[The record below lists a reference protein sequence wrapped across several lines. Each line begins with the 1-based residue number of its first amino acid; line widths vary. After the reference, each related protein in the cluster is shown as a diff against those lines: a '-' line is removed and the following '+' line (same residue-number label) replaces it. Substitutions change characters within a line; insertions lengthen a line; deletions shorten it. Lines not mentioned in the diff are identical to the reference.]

1 LHIAALFL
9 LNATALLLFRHKV
22 KHKRLTMS
30 EKNIKETIGEY
41 LLKLGHQLT
50 NTDENGLKPEEAAQ
64 VHEVKF
70 MVESMLE
77 DGTTNIASPS
87 DEWAAGVEVYIIAN
101 GEQMPLPTGEY
112 VLADGSLLT
121 VENDGIVAN
130 YTPAQAEEEE
140 GENIEQDANAV
151 AEAPAPTPQAKS
163 VIESVVKETKFDAEK
178 ELEILRAELATYK
191 NLINEKFSAVA
202 GSVDVITNELVELS
216 KPMDK
221 VKHSPEK
228 NTKTES
234 VKLSANEI
242 ANLPIAKRIEYYQS
256 KFKK

>member
-1 LHIAALFL
+1 MA
-9 LNATALLLFRHKV
+9 
-22 KHKRLTMS
+22 

-64 VHEVKF
+64 VHEIKF

-77 DGTTNIASPS
+77 DGVTNIASPA
-87 DEWAAGVEVYIIAN
+87 DEWAAGVEVFIMAD
-101 GEQMPLPTGEY
+101 GEQMPLPVGEY
-112 VLADGSLLT
+112 VLADGSMLV

-130 YTPAQAEEEE
+130 YTPANVEEEST
-140 GENIEQDANAV
+140 NVEQDANAV
-151 AEAPAPTPQAKS
+151 AEAAPTQSPQAKAI
-163 VIESVVKETKFDAEK
+163 IESVVKETKFEAEK
-178 ELEILRAELATYK
+178 EIELLKAELSTLK
-191 NLINEKFSAVA
+191 GLIDEKFSAVA

-228 NTKTES
+228 NT
-234 VKLSANEI
+234 VKKVVELSKQEV
-242 ANLPIAKRIEYYQS
+242 ANLSTAERINYYKN
-256 KFKK
+256 KFNK

>member
-1 LHIAALFL
+1 
-9 LNATALLLFRHKV
+9 
-22 KHKRLTMS
+22 MS

-87 DEWAAGVEVYIIAN
+87 DEWAAGVEVYIIAD

-130 YTPAQAEEEE
+130 YTPAQAEEES
-140 GENIEQDANAV
+140 ENVEQDANAV

>member
-9 LNATALLLFRHKV
+9 LNATALLLFRIKV

-87 DEWAAGVEVYIIAN
+87 DEWAAGVEVYIIAD

>member
-1 LHIAALFL
+1 MA
-9 LNATALLLFRHKV
+9 
-22 KHKRLTMS
+22 

-64 VHEVKF
+64 VHEIKF

-77 DGTTNIASPS
+77 DGVTNIASPA
-87 DEWAAGVEVYIIAN
+87 DEWAAGVEVFIMAD
-101 GEQMPLPTGEY
+101 GEQMPLPVGEY
-112 VLADGSLLT
+112 VLADGSMLV

-130 YTPAQAEEEE
+130 YTPANVEEEST
-140 GENIEQDANAV
+140 NVEQDANAV
-151 AEAPAPTPQAKS
+151 AEAAPTQSPQAKAI
-163 VIESVVKETKFDAEK
+163 IESVVKETKFEAQK
-178 ELEILRAELATYK
+178 EIESLKAELSTLK
-191 NLINEKFSAVA
+191 GLIDEKFSAVA

-228 NTKTES
+228 NTIKKVVE
-234 VKLSANEI
+234 LSKQEV
-242 ANLPIAKRIEYYQS
+242 ANLSTADRINYYKN
-256 KFKK
+256 KFNK

>member
-1 LHIAALFL
+1 MAQPTSH
-9 LNATALLLFRHKV
+9 
-22 KHKRLTMS
+22 RL
-30 EKNIKETIGEY
+30 
-41 LLKLGHQLT
+41 QT
-50 NTDENGLKPEEAAQ
+50 NG
-64 VHEVKF
+64 
-70 MVESMLE
+70 S
-77 DGTTNIASPS
+77 
-87 DEWAAGVEVYIIAN
+87 AGVEVYIIAD

-130 YTPAQAEEEE
+130 YTPAQAEEES
-140 GENIEQDANAV
+140 ENVEQDANAV

>member
-1 LHIAALFL
+1 MA
-9 LNATALLLFRHKV
+9 
-22 KHKRLTMS
+22 

-77 DGTTNIASPS
+77 DGVTNIASPQ
-87 DEWAAGVEVYIIAN
+87 DEWAAGVEVFIIAD
-101 GEQMPLPTGEY
+101 GEQMPLPVGEY
-112 VLADGSLLT
+112 VLADGSMLV

-130 YTPAQAEEEE
+130 YTPANVEEEST
-140 GENIEQDANAV
+140 NVEQDANAV
-151 AEAPAPTPQAKS
+151 AESAPTQSPQAKAI
-163 VIESVVKETKFDAEK
+163 IESVVKETKFEAEK
-178 ELEILRAELATYK
+178 EIESLKAELSTLK
-191 NLINEKFSAVA
+191 GLIDEKFSAVA

-228 NTKTES
+228 NT
-234 VKLSANEI
+234 VKKVVELSKQEI
-242 ANLPIAKRIEYYQS
+242 SNLSTADRINYYKN
-256 KFKK
+256 KFNK

>member
-1 LHIAALFL
+1 MA
-9 LNATALLLFRHKV
+9 
-22 KHKRLTMS
+22 

-64 VHEVKF
+64 VHEIKF

-77 DGTTNIASPS
+77 DGVTNIASPA
-87 DEWAAGVEVYIIAN
+87 DEWAAGVEVFIMAD
-101 GEQMPLPTGEY
+101 GEQMPLPVGEY
-112 VLADGSLLT
+112 VLADGSMLV

-130 YTPAQAEEEE
+130 YTPANVEEEST
-140 GENIEQDANAV
+140 NVEQDANAV
-151 AEAPAPTPQAKS
+151 AEAAPTQSPQAKAI
-163 VIESVVKETKFDAEK
+163 IESVVKETKFEAEK
-178 ELEILRAELATYK
+178 EIESLKAELSTLK
-191 NLINEKFSAVA
+191 GLIDEKFSAVA

-228 NTKTES
+228 NTIKKVVE
-234 VKLSANEI
+234 LSKQEI
-242 ANLPIAKRIEYYQS
+242 SNLSTSDRINYYKN
-256 KFKK
+256 KFNK

>member
-50 NTDENGLKPEEAAQ
+50 NTDENGLKPEEAEQ

-87 DEWAAGVEVYIIAN
+87 DEWSSGVEVYIIAD

-163 VIESVVKETKFDAEK
+163 VIESVVKETKFEAEK
-178 ELEILRAELATYK
+178 EIESLKAELSALK
-191 NLINEKFSAVA
+191 GLIDEKFSAVA

>member
-1 LHIAALFL
+1 MA
-9 LNATALLLFRHKV
+9 
-22 KHKRLTMS
+22 

-64 VHEVKF
+64 VHEIKF

-77 DGTTNIASPS
+77 DGVTNIASPA
-87 DEWAAGVEVYIIAN
+87 DEWAAGVEVFIMAD
-101 GEQMPLPTGEY
+101 GEQMPLPVGEY
-112 VLADGSLLT
+112 VLADGSMLV

-130 YTPAQAEEEE
+130 YTPANVEEESA
-140 GENIEQDANAV
+140 NVEQDANAV
-151 AEAPAPTPQAKS
+151 AEAAPTQSPQAKAI
-163 VIESVVKETKFDAEK
+163 IESVVKETKFEAEK
-178 ELEILRAELATYK
+178 EIESLKAELSTLK
-191 NLINEKFSAVA
+191 GLIDEKFSAVA

-228 NTKTES
+228 NTIKKVVE
-234 VKLSANEI
+234 LSKQEI
-242 ANLPIAKRIEYYQS
+242 SNLSTSDRINYYKN
-256 KFKK
+256 KFNK

>member
-1 LHIAALFL
+1 MA
-9 LNATALLLFRHKV
+9 
-22 KHKRLTMS
+22 

-64 VHEVKF
+64 VHEIKF

-77 DGTTNIASPS
+77 DGVTNIASPA
-87 DEWAAGVEVYIIAN
+87 DEWAAGVEVFIMAD
-101 GEQMPLPTGEY
+101 GEQMPLPVGEY
-112 VLADGSLLT
+112 VLADGSMLV

-130 YTPAQAEEEE
+130 YTPANVEEEST
-140 GENIEQDANAV
+140 NVEQDANAV
-151 AEAPAPTPQAKS
+151 AEAAPTQNPQAKAI
-163 VIESVVKETKFDAEK
+163 IESVVKETKFEAEK
-178 ELEILRAELATYK
+178 EIESLKAELSALK
-191 NLINEKFSAVA
+191 GLIDEKFSAVA

-228 NTKTES
+228 NT
-234 VKLSANEI
+234 VKKVVELSKQEI
-242 ANLPIAKRIEYYQS
+242 SNLSTSDRINYYKN
-256 KFKK
+256 KFNK

>member
-1 LHIAALFL
+1 MA
-9 LNATALLLFRHKV
+9 
-22 KHKRLTMS
+22 

-64 VHEVKF
+64 VHEIKF

-77 DGTTNIASPS
+77 DGVTNIASPA
-87 DEWAAGVEVYIIAN
+87 DEWAAGVEVFIMAD
-101 GEQMPLPTGEY
+101 GEQMPLPVGEY
-112 VLADGSLLT
+112 VLADGSMLV

-130 YTPAQAEEEE
+130 YTPANVEEESA
-140 GENIEQDANAV
+140 NVEQDANAV
-151 AEAPAPTPQAKS
+151 AEAAPTQNPQAKAI
-163 VIESVVKETKFDAEK
+163 IESVVKETKFEAEK
-178 ELEILRAELATYK
+178 EIESLKAELSTLK
-191 NLINEKFSAVA
+191 GLIDEKFSAVA

-228 NTKTES
+228 NT
-234 VKLSANEI
+234 VKKVVELSKQEI
-242 ANLPIAKRIEYYQS
+242 SNLSTSDRINYYKN
-256 KFKK
+256 KFNK

>member
-9 LNATALLLFRHKV
+9 LNATALPLFRHKV

-130 YTPAQAEEEE
+130 YTPAQAEEE
-140 GENIEQDANAV
+140 GENVEQDANAV

-178 ELEILRAELATYK
+178 ELEILKAELATYK

-228 NTKTES
+228 NI
-234 VKLSANEI
+234 VKKVVELSKQEV
-242 ANLPIAKRIEYYQS
+242 ANLSTSDRINYYKN
-256 KFKK
+256 KFNK

>member
-1 LHIAALFL
+1 MA
-9 LNATALLLFRHKV
+9 
-22 KHKRLTMS
+22 

-64 VHEVKF
+64 VHEIKF

-77 DGTTNIASPS
+77 DGVTNIASPA
-87 DEWAAGVEVYIIAN
+87 DEWAAGVEVFIMAD
-101 GEQMPLPTGEY
+101 GEQMPLPVGEY
-112 VLADGSLLT
+112 VLADGSMLV

-130 YTPAQAEEEE
+130 YTPANVEEEST
-140 GENIEQDANAV
+140 NVEQDANAV
-151 AEAPAPTPQAKS
+151 AEAAPTQSPQAKAI
-163 VIESVVKETKFDAEK
+163 IESVVKETKFEAEK
-178 ELEILRAELATYK
+178 EIESLKAELSALK
-191 NLINEKFSAVA
+191 GLIDEKFSAVA

-228 NTKTES
+228 NT
-234 VKLSANEI
+234 VKKVVELSKQEI
-242 ANLPIAKRIEYYQS
+242 SNLSTADRINYYKN
-256 KFKK
+256 KFNK

>member
-1 LHIAALFL
+1 
-9 LNATALLLFRHKV
+9 
-22 KHKRLTMS
+22 MS

>member
-1 LHIAALFL
+1 MA
-9 LNATALLLFRHKV
+9 
-22 KHKRLTMS
+22 

-64 VHEVKF
+64 VHEIKF

-77 DGTTNIASPS
+77 DGVTNIASPA
-87 DEWAAGVEVYIIAN
+87 DEWAAGVEVFIMAD
-101 GEQMPLPTGEY
+101 GEQMPLPVGEY
-112 VLADGSLLT
+112 VLADGSMLV

-130 YTPAQAEEEE
+130 YTPANVEEEST
-140 GENIEQDANAV
+140 NVEQDANAV
-151 AEAPAPTPQAKS
+151 AEAAPTQNPQAKAI
-163 VIESVVKETKFDAEK
+163 IESVVKETKFEAEK
-178 ELEILRAELATYK
+178 EIESLKAELSTLK
-191 NLINEKFSAVA
+191 GLIDEKFSAVA

-228 NTKTES
+228 NT
-234 VKLSANEI
+234 VKKVVELSKQEI
-242 ANLPIAKRIEYYQS
+242 SNLSTSDRINYYKN
-256 KFKK
+256 KFNK

>member
-1 LHIAALFL
+1 M
-9 LNATALLLFRHKV
+9 V
-22 KHKRLTMS
+22 

-64 VHEVKF
+64 VHEIKF

-77 DGTTNIASPS
+77 DGVTNIASPQ
-87 DEWAAGVEVYIIAN
+87 DEWAAGVEVFIMAD
-101 GEQMPLPTGEY
+101 GEQMPLPVGEY
-112 VLADGSLLT
+112 VLADGSMLV

-130 YTPAQAEEEE
+130 YTPANVEEEST
-140 GENIEQDANAV
+140 NVEQDANAV
-151 AEAPAPTPQAKS
+151 AEAAPTQSPQAKAI
-163 VIESVVKETKFDAEK
+163 IESVVKETKFEAEK
-178 ELEILRAELATYK
+178 EIESLKAELSTLK
-191 NLINEKFSAVA
+191 GLIDEKFSAVA

-228 NTKTES
+228 NT
-234 VKLSANEI
+234 VKKVVELSKQEI
-242 ANLPIAKRIEYYQS
+242 SNLSTSDRINYYKN
-256 KFKK
+256 KFNK

>member
-1 LHIAALFL
+1 MA
-9 LNATALLLFRHKV
+9 
-22 KHKRLTMS
+22 

-64 VHEVKF
+64 VHEIKF

-77 DGTTNIASPS
+77 DGVTNIASPA
-87 DEWAAGVEVYIIAN
+87 DEWAAGVEVFIMAD
-101 GEQMPLPTGEY
+101 GEQMPLPVGEY
-112 VLADGSLLT
+112 VLADGSMLV

-130 YTPAQAEEEE
+130 YTPANVEEEST
-140 GENIEQDANAV
+140 NVEQDANAV
-151 AEAPAPTPQAKS
+151 AEAAPTQSPQAKAI
-163 VIESVVKETKFDAEK
+163 IESVVKETKFEAEK
-178 ELEILRAELATYK
+178 EIESLKAELSTLK
-191 NLINEKFSAVA
+191 GLIDEKFSAVA

-228 NTKTES
+228 NT
-234 VKLSANEI
+234 VKKVVELSKQEV
-242 ANLPIAKRIEYYQS
+242 ANLSTADRINYYKN
-256 KFKK
+256 KFNK

>member
-1 LHIAALFL
+1 LDRNPKRGFLF
-9 LNATALLLFRHKV
+9 LNATQNHLFRIKV

-50 NTDENGLKPEEAAQ
+50 NTDENGLKP
-64 VHEVKF
+64 
-70 MVESMLE
+70 
-77 DGTTNIASPS
+77 
-87 DEWAAGVEVYIIAN
+87 
-101 GEQMPLPTGEY
+101 
-112 VLADGSLLT
+112 
-121 VENDGIVAN
+121 
-130 YTPAQAEEEE
+130 AQAEEES
-140 GENIEQDANAV
+140 ENVEQDANAV

-178 ELEILRAELATYK
+178 ELEILKAELATYK
-191 NLINEKFSAVA
+191 NLTNEKFLAVA

-228 NTKTES
+228 NT
-234 VKLSANEI
+234 VKKVVELSKQEV
-242 ANLPIAKRIEYYQS
+242 ANLSTSDRINYYKN
-256 KFKK
+256 KFNK

>member
-1 LHIAALFL
+1 MA
-9 LNATALLLFRHKV
+9 
-22 KHKRLTMS
+22 

-64 VHEVKF
+64 VHEIKF

-77 DGTTNIASPS
+77 DGVTNIASPA
-87 DEWAAGVEVYIIAN
+87 DEWAAGVEVFIMAD
-101 GEQMPLPTGEY
+101 GEQMPLPVGEY
-112 VLADGSLLT
+112 VLADGSMLV

-130 YTPAQAEEEE
+130 YTPANVEEEST
-140 GENIEQDANAV
+140 NVEQDANAV
-151 AEAPAPTPQAKS
+151 AEAAPTQSPQAKAI
-163 VIESVVKETKFDAEK
+163 IESVVKETKFEAEK
-178 ELEILRAELATYK
+178 EIESLKAELSTLK
-191 NLINEKFSAVA
+191 GLIDEKFSAVA

-228 NTKTES
+228 NT
-234 VKLSANEI
+234 VKKVVELSKQEI
-242 ANLPIAKRIEYYQS
+242 SNLSTADRINYYKN
-256 KFKK
+256 KFNK

>member
-1 LHIAALFL
+1 MA
-9 LNATALLLFRHKV
+9 
-22 KHKRLTMS
+22 

-64 VHEVKF
+64 VHEIKF

-77 DGTTNIASPS
+77 DGVTNIASPA
-87 DEWAAGVEVYIIAN
+87 DEWAAGVEVFIMAD
-101 GEQMPLPTGEY
+101 GEQMPLPVGEY
-112 VLADGSLLT
+112 VLADGSMLV

-130 YTPAQAEEEE
+130 YTPANVEEDST
-140 GENIEQDANAV
+140 NVEQDANAV
-151 AEAPAPTPQAKS
+151 AEAAPTQSPQAKAI
-163 VIESVVKETKFDAEK
+163 IESVVKETKFEAEK
-178 ELEILRAELATYK
+178 EIESLKAELSTLK
-191 NLINEKFSAVA
+191 GLIDEKFSAVA

-228 NTKTES
+228 NTIKKVVE
-234 VKLSANEI
+234 LSKQEI
-242 ANLPIAKRIEYYQS
+242 SNLSTSDRINYYKN
-256 KFKK
+256 KFNK

>member
-1 LHIAALFL
+1 M
-9 LNATALLLFRHKV
+9 V
-22 KHKRLTMS
+22 

-64 VHEVKF
+64 VHEIKF

-77 DGTTNIASPS
+77 DGVTNIASPA
-87 DEWAAGVEVYIIAN
+87 DEWAAGVEVFIMAD
-101 GEQMPLPTGEY
+101 GEQMPLPVGEY
-112 VLADGSLLT
+112 VLADGSMLV

-130 YTPAQAEEEE
+130 YTPANVEEEST
-140 GENIEQDANAV
+140 NVEQDANAV
-151 AEAPAPTPQAKS
+151 AEAAPTQSPQAKAI
-163 VIESVVKETKFDAEK
+163 IESVVKETKFEAEK
-178 ELEILRAELATYK
+178 EIESLKAELSTLK
-191 NLINEKFSAVA
+191 GLIDEKFSAVA

-228 NTKTES
+228 NTIKKVVE
-234 VKLSANEI
+234 LSKQEI
-242 ANLPIAKRIEYYQS
+242 SNLSTAERINYYKN
-256 KFKK
+256 KFNN

>member
-1 LHIAALFL
+1 MA
-9 LNATALLLFRHKV
+9 
-22 KHKRLTMS
+22 

-64 VHEVKF
+64 VHEIKF

-77 DGTTNIASPS
+77 DGVTNIASPA
-87 DEWAAGVEVYIIAN
+87 DEWAAGVEVFIMAD
-101 GEQMPLPTGEY
+101 GEQMPLPVGEY
-112 VLADGSLLT
+112 VLADGSMLV

-130 YTPAQAEEEE
+130 YTPANVEEEST
-140 GENIEQDANAV
+140 NVEQDANAV
-151 AEAPAPTPQAKS
+151 AEAAPTQSPQAKAI
-163 VIESVVKETKFDAEK
+163 IESVVKETKFEAEK
-178 ELEILRAELATYK
+178 EIESLKAELSALK
-191 NLINEKFSAVA
+191 GLIDEKFSAVA

-228 NTKTES
+228 NTIKKVVE
-234 VKLSANEI
+234 LSKQEI
-242 ANLPIAKRIEYYQS
+242 SNLSTADRINYYKN
-256 KFKK
+256 KFNK

>member
-1 LHIAALFL
+1 MA
-9 LNATALLLFRHKV
+9 
-22 KHKRLTMS
+22 

-64 VHEVKF
+64 VHEIKF

-77 DGTTNIASPS
+77 DGVTNIASPA
-87 DEWAAGVEVYIIAN
+87 DEWAAGVEVFIMAD
-101 GEQMPLPTGEY
+101 GEQMPLPVGEY
-112 VLADGSLLT
+112 VLADGSMLV

-130 YTPAQAEEEE
+130 YTPANVEEEST
-140 GENIEQDANAV
+140 NVEQDANAV
-151 AEAPAPTPQAKS
+151 AEAAPTQSPQAKAI
-163 VIESVVKETKFDAEK
+163 IESVVKETKFEAEK
-178 ELEILRAELATYK
+178 EIESLKAELSTLK
-191 NLINEKFSAVA
+191 GLIDEKFSAVA

-228 NTKTES
+228 NTIKKVVE
-234 VKLSANEI
+234 LSKQEV
-242 ANLPIAKRIEYYQS
+242 ANLSTAERINYYKN
-256 KFKK
+256 KFNK

>member
-1 LHIAALFL
+1 MA
-9 LNATALLLFRHKV
+9 
-22 KHKRLTMS
+22 

-64 VHEVKF
+64 VHEIKF

-77 DGTTNIASPS
+77 DGVTNIASPA
-87 DEWAAGVEVYIIAN
+87 DEWAAGVEVFIMAD
-101 GEQMPLPTGEY
+101 GEQMPLPVGEY
-112 VLADGSLLT
+112 VLADGSMLV

-130 YTPAQAEEEE
+130 YTPANVEEEST
-140 GENIEQDANAV
+140 NVEQDANAV
-151 AEAPAPTPQAKS
+151 AEAAPTQSPQAKAI
-163 VIESVVKETKFDAEK
+163 IESVVKETKFEAEK
-178 ELEILRAELATYK
+178 EIESLKAELSTLK
-191 NLINEKFSAVA
+191 GLIDEKFSAVA

-228 NTKTES
+228 NT
-234 VKLSANEI
+234 VKKVVELSKQEI
-242 ANLPIAKRIEYYQS
+242 SNLSTAERINYYKN
-256 KFKK
+256 KFNK

>member
-9 LNATALLLFRHKV
+9 LNATALPLFRHKV

-87 DEWAAGVEVYIIAN
+87 DEWSSGVEVYIIAD

-130 YTPAQAEEEE
+130 YTHAQAEEESA
-140 GENIEQDANAV
+140 NVEQDANSV

-163 VIESVVKETKFDAEK
+163 VIESVVKETKFDAKK
-178 ELEILRAELATYK
+178 ELEILKAELATYK

-228 NTKTES
+228 NI
-234 VKLSANEI
+234 VKKVVELSKQEV
-242 ANLPIAKRIEYYQS
+242 ANLSTSDRINYYKN
-256 KFKK
+256 KFNK

>member
-1 LHIAALFL
+1 MA
-9 LNATALLLFRHKV
+9 
-22 KHKRLTMS
+22 

-64 VHEVKF
+64 VHEIKF

-77 DGTTNIASPS
+77 DGVTNIASPA
-87 DEWAAGVEVYIIAN
+87 DEWAAGVEVFIMAD
-101 GEQMPLPTGEY
+101 GEQMPLPVGEY
-112 VLADGSLLT
+112 VLADGSMLV

-130 YTPAQAEEEE
+130 YTPANVEEEST
-140 GENIEQDANAV
+140 NVEQDANAV
-151 AEAPAPTPQAKS
+151 AEAAPTQSPQAKAI
-163 VIESVVKETKFDAEK
+163 IESVVKETKFEAEK
-178 ELEILRAELATYK
+178 EIELLKAELSALK
-191 NLINEKFSAVA
+191 GLIDEKFSAVA

-228 NTKTES
+228 NT
-234 VKLSANEI
+234 VKKVVELSKQEI
-242 ANLPIAKRIEYYQS
+242 SNLSTAERINYYKN
-256 KFKK
+256 KFNN

>member
-1 LHIAALFL
+1 
-9 LNATALLLFRHKV
+9 
-22 KHKRLTMS
+22 MS

-87 DEWAAGVEVYIIAN
+87 DEWAAGVEVYIIAD

-130 YTPAQAEEEE
+130 YTPAQAEEESA
-140 GENIEQDANAV
+140 NVEQDANAV

-178 ELEILRAELATYK
+178 ELEILKAELAEYK

>member
-1 LHIAALFL
+1 MA
-9 LNATALLLFRHKV
+9 
-22 KHKRLTMS
+22 

-64 VHEVKF
+64 VHEIKF

-77 DGTTNIASPS
+77 DGVTNIASPA
-87 DEWAAGVEVYIIAN
+87 DEWAAGVEVFIMAD
-101 GEQMPLPTGEY
+101 GEQMPLPVGEY
-112 VLADGSLLT
+112 VLADGSMLV

-130 YTPAQAEEEE
+130 YTPANVEEEST
-140 GENIEQDANAV
+140 NVEQDANAV
-151 AEAPAPTPQAKS
+151 AEAAPTQSPQAKAI
-163 VIESVVKETKFDAEK
+163 IESVVKETKFEAEK
-178 ELEILRAELATYK
+178 EIESLKAELSALK
-191 NLINEKFSAVA
+191 GLIDEKFSAVA

-228 NTKTES
+228 NTIKKVVE
-234 VKLSANEI
+234 LSKQEV
-242 ANLPIAKRIEYYQS
+242 ANLSTADRINYYKN
-256 KFKK
+256 KFNK

>member
-1 LHIAALFL
+1 
-9 LNATALLLFRHKV
+9 
-22 KHKRLTMS
+22 
-30 EKNIKETIGEY
+30 
-41 LLKLGHQLT
+41 
-50 NTDENGLKPEEAAQ
+50 
-64 VHEVKF
+64 

-87 DEWAAGVEVYIIAN
+87 DEWSSGVEVYIIAD

-130 YTPAQAEEEE
+130 YTPAQAEEE
-140 GENIEQDANAV
+140 GENVEQDANAV

-191 NLINEKFSAVA
+191 NLTNEKFSAVA

>member
-1 LHIAALFL
+1 
-9 LNATALLLFRHKV
+9 
-22 KHKRLTMS
+22 MS

-87 DEWAAGVEVYIIAN
+87 DEWVAGVEVYIIAD

>member
-87 DEWAAGVEVYIIAN
+87 DEWSSGVEVYIIAD

-130 YTPAQAEEEE
+130 YTPAQAEEE
-140 GENIEQDANAV
+140 GENVEQDANAV

-178 ELEILRAELATYK
+178 EIG
-191 NLINEKFSAVA
+191 N
-202 GSVDVITNELVELS
+202 
-216 KPMDK
+216 
-221 VKHSPEK
+221 H
-228 NTKTES
+228 
-234 VKLSANEI
+234 
-242 ANLPIAKRIEYYQS
+242 
-256 KFKK
+256 